1 MKPVLTPMRSR
12 ALAILL
18 LLVACALLGLAL
30 YLPVRGAHLH
40 YDTAIEENLDRMARY
55 LRIAAQK
62 KQVET
67 DIAAI
72 KGKDARRHYL
82 KAASPALAAAEVQQL
97 AQAIIDANAL
107 KVESTQ
113 IAPHKDE
120 QGRRKVTIN
129 YRLRGQLP
137 ALQKM
142 LYELEM
148 LIPYVFIDNLVF
160 RSSVVRA
167 FRPVPGVE
175 PEVLVQFD
183 LYGFALVNK
192 PGGLGA
198 AAKP

>member
-1 MKPVLTPMRSR
+1 MKTTLTPARGR

-18 LLVACALLGLAL
+18 LLAACVLVALAV
-30 YLPVRGAHLH
+30 YLPVRWAHQR
-40 YDTAIEENLDRMARY
+40 YDGAIEERMDHLARY

-62 KQVET
+62 KQVEA

-82 KAASPALAAAEVQQL
+82 KASAPALAAAEIQQM
-97 AQAIIDANAL
+97 AQAIIDTNAI

-120 QGRRKVTIN
+120 QGRRKVAIN

-137 ALQKM
+137 AVQKL
-142 LYELEM
+142 LYELET
-148 LIPYVFIDNLVF
+148 LTPSVFIENLAL

-167 FRPVPGVE
+167 FHPVPGVE
-175 PEVLVQFD
+175 PEVSIQFN

-192 PGGLGA
+192 PSASASGG
-198 AAKP
+198 KT